1 MRLVSLL
8 ARDRVAQEV
17 FLQPT
22 RRGNNRRPTQR
33 DAIKAAAALLRH
45 GRGANVAEAN
55 ALRAALKPLS
65 RREIRLIA
73 RQLAAQTIEKAQ
85 LRNPGLFFSGDR
97 SIKIEDVED
106 AFVSLDDHS
115 RYDATV
121 MPLDLKAY
129 VRNVPDF
136 PRAGVMFRDITP
148 LVQDPAA
155 YRYAVD
161 ALIEGIE
168 PLRPDA
174 IVAIE
179 SRGFLF
185 GAPIA
190 LRLGLPFV
198 PVRKPGHL
206 PAEHMSVEYALEYG
220 ESQLDIHVDALERGQ
235 RAVIVDDLL
244 ATGGTAA
251 ATAQLVERL
260 GASVAGFA
268 FVIELTFLRGR
279 ALLTSENVIA
289 LVSYEDES

>member
-1 MRLVSLL
+1 MS
-8 ARDRVAQEV
+8 
-17 FLQPT
+17 
-22 RRGNNRRPTQR
+22 
-33 DAIKAAAALLRH
+33 
-45 GRGANVAEAN
+45 
-55 ALRAALKPLS
+55 PL
-65 RREIRLIA
+65 
-73 RQLAAQTIEKAQ
+73 
-85 LRNPGLFFSGDR
+85 N
-97 SIKIEDVED
+97 
-106 AFVSLDDHS
+106 
-115 RYDATV
+115 
-121 MPLDLKAY
+121 LKAY
-129 VRNVPDF
+129 VRNVADF

-155 YRYAVD
+155 YLYAVD
-161 ALIEGIE
+161 ALTEGIE

-185 GAPIA
+185 GAPVA

-206 PAEHMSVEYALEYG
+206 PAEHMSIEYALEYG
-220 ESQLDIHVDALERGQ
+220 EGQLDIHVDALERGQ

-268 FVIELTFLRGR
+268 FVVELTFLGGR
-279 ALLTSENVIA
+279 ERLGGREIST
-289 LVSYEDES
+289 LVRYEDES